1 MALKLMYKDDPMFD
15 QDFLNDLFSA
25 HERELYAKIVAL
37 NLDEE
42 PIEEIQGRVTSGSAP
57 VDGNS
62 IVRRT
67 CSLSIVA
74 SDLDI
79 NDYIWGLKTKIKLF
93 IGLKNKINSKYP
105 DIIWFKMG
113 TYILTSFSTSL
124 SASGYTVS
132 IQGKDKMCL
141 LNGDVGG
148 NLTALSYDFGT
159 VDVINKDGYTYTE
172 KLPLKQIIKK
182 AVHDFAKEPYHNI
195 IVNDLDD
202 CGLELLEYRGTEPL
216 YFIYNPNTLEVVN
229 MVLDQAQEYYVKGT
243 KYTIKEIEEQIAQD
257 TKEDKNPTFV
267 FKVLTGDAV
276 FNEQFLEP
284 TEFYGDAENTQGPYN
299 IIKIETGMTCGYRTT
314 ELVYAGDLTS
324 AVGESITAMLS
335 KIVSMLGNYEYF
347 YNRDGQFV
355 FQKKRTY
362 VNTSWNNMV
371 NNGEEDWVEN
381 AAYTSSYIFSFEN
394 GNLITSFQNN
404 PNLAN
409 LKNDFSIWGT
419 RTGAS
424 GAAIPIH
431 LRYAIDTKP
440 IYYTNIDGT
449 TYTTRTKEQ
458 VEQDRKNFQLNIARQ
473 YEKTP
478 SEYGLSEDWW
488 EVRDWANAWIY
499 SGYEVPTKNLGAYCP
514 IRAQLTTEKK
524 LDGTMIG
531 DSKMYSYISP
541 TDQKTYFGNYL
552 PGRVD
557 DLIFIGNH
565 YSSTHGGCGHSYT
578 WWLQAL
584 AEGGRYA
591 GGKAYFFKPTMPTD
605 DIGSGEGLK
614 LGDDIKYS
622 LDWRELIYQMA
633 LDFNKHGDEDDFL
646 ATIREKNPT
655 FYPTGYTGYEQ
666 YYVDIEG
673 FWRQLYDPDYKTSYD
688 IISLTKKEYED
699 ELRFH
704 NGKNGE
710 LETWYYDAPIYTQCK
725 EDEPYFSSV
734 NYYCLKNLEYE
745 LQKDLT
751 QLQYISDPTKYYRIT
766 DTEIQPI
773 PIIEPSN
780 INADNCYIKNANGA
794 MVKIEKNNYNR
805 SNLIDYYTRSST
817 SSYFP
822 CFQIEDFVSGR
833 MYFILNENKEFRPDT
848 TVKKDIYM
856 ASPGKYYKRVIK
868 GGVIQFENCT
878 TLQPLDSTR
887 KYYWRDN
894 AGILSLASK
903 NNNEITQENY
913 ENYAYKGRTDE
924 NNNHFELL
932 YEVNTYTYQPVY
944 HPKYPYDEST
954 NYYVEGEKEY
964 YLDKDQPDNLYWNKK
979 VDDSPE
985 TLNFWFDF
993 LDTYGELSEYS
1004 VHSVGD
1010 RPKAVNDTNVKAIY
1024 FRETPGVIFVE
1035 NLNDLDINDRKTGY
1049 TYAQLPSHL
1058 EYLFT
1063 ISSQGKSAKDVLDD
1077 YLYTYSY
1084 CTESITI
1091 SALPIYSLEPNTR
1104 IFVRDDKSGING
1116 EYIVS
1121 KISFP
1126 LDANG
1131 TMSINATKVVD
1142 RIY

>member
-1 MALKLMYKDDPMFD
+1 MKLMYKNDPMFD
-15 QDFLNDLFSA
+15 QDFLNELFSA

-57 VDGNS
+57 VDGSS

-67 CSLSIVA
+67 CSLSLVA
-74 SDLDI
+74 SELNI

-93 IGLKNKINSKYP
+93 IGLRNKINSKYP

-148 NLTALSYDFGT
+148 SLTALSYDFGS
-159 VDVINKDGYTYTE
+159 VDVISKSGYTYSE

-195 IVNDLDD
+195 IINDLDD
-202 CGLELLEYRGTEPL
+202 CGLELLEYRGTEPM
-216 YFIYNPNTLEVVN
+216 YFIYNPESSEVVN
-229 MVLDQAQEYYVKGT
+229 MVVDKNQIYYVKGI
-243 KYTIKEIEEQIAQD
+243 KYSLEQIESQNAQD
-257 TKEDKNPTFV
+257 IKDNKNPTFV

-284 TEFYGDAENTQGPYN
+284 TEFYGDAKSKQGPYN

-314 ELVYAGDLTS
+314 ELVYAGQLTS

-347 YNRDGQFV
+347 YNRDGQFI

-381 AAYTSSYIFSFEN
+381 AAYTSSYAFSFEN
-394 GNLITSFQNN
+394 GNLITSFQNS

-424 GAAIPIH
+424 GSGIPVH
-431 LRYAIDTKP
+431 LRYAIDQKP

-458 VEQDRKNFQLNIARQ
+458 VEQDKKNFQLNISQ
-473 YEKTP
+473 GYKKTP

-488 EVRDWANAWIY
+488 EVRDWANAWVY
-499 SGYEVPTKNLGAYCP
+499 SGYEIPTKSLGTYCP
-514 IRAQLTTEKK
+514 IRARLTIDKS
-524 LDGTMIG
+524 LDGTMIN
-531 DSKMYSYISP
+531 DNTMYSYIDP
-541 TDQKTYFGNYL
+541 IKKNTYFGTAFSL
-552 PGRVD
+552 GGVD
-557 DLIFIGNH
+557 DFIFMGNH
-565 YSSTHGGCGHSYT
+565 YFETHGGCAHPYT
-578 WWLQAL
+578 WWLEAFE
-584 AEGGRYA
+584 EGGQYA

-605 DIGSGEGLK
+605 DVGSGEGLK

-633 LDFNKHGDEDDFL
+633 LDFNKYGDEDDFL
-646 ATIREKNPT
+646 ATVREKNPT

-673 FWRQLYDPDYKTSYD
+673 FWRQLYNPDYKTSYQV
-688 IISLTKKEYED
+688 INLTKKQYED
-699 ELRFH
+699 EARFH
-704 NGKNGE
+704 TKDGG
-710 LETWYYDAPIYTQCK
+710 LEYWYYDAPIYTKCK
-725 EDEPYFSSV
+725 EDDPFFSSV
-734 NYYCLKNLEYE
+734 NYYCLINSEYE
-745 LQKDLT
+745 LQSNLT
-751 QLQYISDPTKYYRIT
+751 QLDYGKDPTQYYRIT
-766 DTEIQPI
+766 DTEVKPI
-773 PIIEPSN
+773 PIEITRTGN
-780 INADNCYIKNANGA
+780 YYIRDKNGS
-794 MVKIEKNNYNR
+794 MVKWIKSQSPDIQCYNR
-805 SNLIDYYTRSST
+805 FSE
-817 SSYFP
+817 SSYFS
-822 CFQIEDFVSGR
+822 CYQIEAFISGR
-833 MYFILNENKEFRPDT
+833 LYFVQDKDT
-848 TVKKDIYM
+848 QEYKPIAGLKKDVYM
-856 ASPGKYYKRVIK
+856 ASPGKYYKKIIK

-878 TLQPLDSTR
+878 TLQPFDSTR
-887 KYYWRDN
+887 KYYWSDEDN
-894 AGILSLASK
+894 NLGLASITK
-903 NNNEITQENY
+903 NNY
-913 ENYAYKGRTDE
+913 EDYAYNGKTEKDK
-924 NNNHFELL
+924 HFKLL
-932 YEVNTYTYQPVY
+932 YEINTYTYQPVY
-944 HPKYPYDEST
+944 HPKYPYDENT
-954 NYYVEGEKEY
+954 TYYIESEKEY
-964 YLDKDQPDNLYWNKK
+964 YLDKDKPDNLYWNKM

-985 TLNFWFDF
+985 SLNFWFDF
-993 LDTYGELSEYS
+993 LDTYGELSQYS
-1004 VHSVGD
+1004 VHSIGD
-1010 RPKAVNDTNVKAIY
+1010 RPKAVNDNNVKAIY

-1035 NLNDLDINDRKTGY
+1035 NLKDLDINERKTGY
-1049 TYAQLPSHL
+1049 TYAQLPSYL

-1063 ISSQGKSAKDVLDD
+1063 ISGQGKSAKDVLDD

-1084 CTESITI
+1084 CTESITV

-1121 KISFP
+1121 KINFP

>member
-74 SDLDI
+74 SELDI

-148 NLTALSYDFGT
+148 NLTALSYDFGS
-159 VDVINKDGYTYTE
+159 VEVVSKSGYAYSE

-195 IVNDLDD
+195 VINDLDD
-202 CGLELLEYRGTEPL
+202 CGLELLEYRGTKPM
-216 YFIYNPNTLEVVN
+216 YFIYKPSSSEVVN
-229 MVLDQAQEYYVKGT
+229 MVIDENQSYYVDGV
-243 KYTIKEIEEQIAQD
+243 KYSIKEIEAQN
-257 TKEDKNPTFV
+257 TKDILDNKNPTFI
-267 FKVLTGDAV
+267 FKVLTGDTV
-276 FNEQFLEP
+276 FNGQFLEP
-284 TEFYGDAENTQGPYN
+284 TKFYGDADGKQEPYN

-314 ELVYAGDLTS
+314 ELVYAGQLTS
-324 AVGESITAMLS
+324 AVGEPITAMLS

-347 YNRDGQFV
+347 YNRDGQFI

-381 AAYTSSYIFSFEN
+381 AAYTSSYTFSFEN
-394 GNLITSFQNN
+394 GNLITSFQNS

-419 RTGAS
+419 RTGIS

-440 IYYTNIDGT
+440 MYYTSIDGT
-449 TYTTRTKEQ
+449 TYTTRTEEQ
-458 VEQDRKNFQLNIARQ
+458 VKQDKKNFQLNITHR

-514 IRAQLTTEKK
+514 LRARLTTNKS
-524 LDGTMIG
+524 LDGTMYNN
-531 DSKMYSYISP
+531 SNMYSYIDPIKLKSF
-541 TDQKTYFGNYL
+541 FGNYS
-552 PGRVD
+552 PVGID
-557 DLIFIGNH
+557 DLIFMGDH
-565 YSSTHGGCGHSYT
+565 YFTTHGGCAHSYT
-578 WWLQAL
+578 WWLQAFE
-584 AEGGRYA
+584 EGGQYA
-591 GGKAYFFKPTMPTD
+591 GGKAYFFKPTMPAD

-622 LDWRELIYQMA
+622 LDWRELIYRMA

-666 YYVDIEG
+666 YYVDMEG
-673 FWRQLYDPDYKTSYD
+673 FWRQLYDPEYKTSYQV
-688 IISLTKKEYED
+688 INLTKKQYED
-699 ELRFH
+699 EARFH
-704 NGKNGE
+704 AKGGG
-710 LETWYYDAPIYTQCK
+710 LEYWYYDAPIYTRCK
-725 EDEPYFSSV
+725 EEDPFFSSV
-734 NYYCLKNLEYE
+734 NYYCLVDSEYK
-745 LQKDLT
+745 LQQDLT
-751 QLQYISDPTKYYRIT
+751 QLDYGQDPTQYYRIT
-766 DTEIQPI
+766 DTEIKPI
-773 PIIEPSN
+773 PIEITTTG
-780 INADNCYIKNANGA
+780 IYYIRNDNGA
-794 MVKIEKNNYNR
+794 MIKWSGGRNPDIQCYNR
-805 SNLIDYYTRSST
+805 FSK

-822 CFQIEDFVSGR
+822 CYQIEAFVSGR
-833 MYFILNENKEFRPDT
+833 LYFTLEKDEYKPATNL
-848 TVKKDIYM
+848 KKDIYM
-856 ASPGKYYKRVIK
+856 ANPGKYYKKTLK

-878 TLQPLDSTR
+878 TLQPFDSAR
-887 KYYWRDN
+887 KYYWQDEKK
-894 AGILSLASK
+894 GDLSLAS
-903 NNNEITQENY
+903 ITKDNY
-913 ENYAYKGRTDE
+913 EAYAYKGKVEKIE
-924 NNNHFELL
+924 NGEENHFKLL

-944 HPKYPYDEST
+944 HPKYAYDENT
-954 NYYVEGEKEY
+954 TYYIEGEKEY
-964 YLDKDQPDNLYWNKK
+964 YLDKDKPDNLYWNKM

-985 TLNFWFDF
+985 SLNFWFDF
-993 LDTYGELSEYS
+993 LDTYGDLSQYS
-1004 VHSVGD
+1004 VHSIGD
-1010 RPKAVNDTNVKAIY
+1010 RPKAVNDNNVKAIY

-1035 NLNDLDINDRKTGY
+1035 NLNNLDLKDRKTGY

-1063 ISSQGKSAKDVLDD
+1063 ISGQGKSAKDVLDS

-1121 KISFP
+1121 KINFP